1 MSLSILQYFFDV
13 NEFQIHYQTCHKVA
27 LEGTQIK
34 MPEPGDTTKFTNHK
48 NKIVRPFVVY
58 ADMECTLRANNDT
71 KKICYHKPKT
81 CAYRFVCT
89 FDESRNFSKSFK
101 GASCV
106 KDMVLD

>member
-1 MSLSILQYFFDV
+1 
-13 NEFQIHYQTCHKVA
+13 
-27 LEGTQIK
+27 

-71 KKICYHKPKT
+71 KKICYHKPNT